1 MRPPRAPA
9 RGTLRVS
16 PTHSAAARRARAL
29 LAATLLWA
37 AGAGAPAAAA
47 QPPSGLTR
55 LLADQAARFPGSIG
69 VYVKHLVTGEEA
81 AIRADDAF
89 NSASVIKLPVLALA
103 MQMVDR
109 GTLSLD
115 TRLTVTEAAKRGGS
129 GILQRFDAGLQPTL
143 RDVLAQMVITSDNT
157 ATDLAIAQVGG
168 VAAVNAWIAAN
179 GGGMTLLY
187 TVAEVFASVRTPG
200 YTANPRAAVAG
211 NRAHWLGSLTPRAV
225 GTLLERMQ
233 RCADGSATGTPLAT
247 RPRCEEMMRMMR
259 QQLSGDRRLPHYLD
273 VPVAHKTGD
282 WPPYLAND
290 VGVIFARSGPI
301 VVVVCTN
308 DIRGN
313 YGEAEDRIGEMARTV
328 VAYFDGR

>member
-1 MRPPRAPA
+1 MPTRPTSLMLA
-9 RGTLRVS
+9 
-16 PTHSAAARRARAL
+16 AL
-29 LAATLLWA
+29 LAALLA
-37 AGAGAPAAAA
+37 VPAAPTAGA
-47 QPPSGLTR
+47 QPPSEGAPTALTR
-55 LLADQAARFPGSIG
+55 LLTHQAARFPGSIG
-69 VYVKHLVTGEEA
+69 VYVKHLGTGEEA

-89 NSASVIKLPVLALA
+89 NSASVIKLPVLTLA
-103 MQMVDR
+103 MQLVDR
-109 GTLSLD
+109 GTLSLAS
-115 TRLTVTEAAKRGGS
+115 RLTVTAGNKRGGS
-129 GILQRFDAGLQPTL
+129 GILQRFDAGLAPTL

-187 TVAEVFASVRTPG
+187 TVAEVFAAARTPA
-200 YTANPRAAVAG
+200 YAANPRDGVAN
-211 NRAHWLGSLTPRAV
+211 NRAYWLGVITPRAT
-225 GTLLERMQ
+225 GALLERMQ
-233 RCADGSATGTPLAT
+233 RCADGSAGGAPQGAPLAS
-247 RPRCEEMMRMMR
+247 RPLCEEMMRMLR
-259 QQLSGDRRLPHYLD
+259 DQLSGDRRLPHYLD

-282 WPPYLAND
+282 WPPFLAND

-301 VVVVCTN
+301 VMVVCTN

>member
-1 MRPPRAPA
+1 M
-9 RGTLRVS
+9 TLT
-16 PTHSAAARRARAL
+16 PKAAARRARAV
-29 LAATLLWA
+29 LAAGLLLVPA
-37 AGAGAPAAAA
+37 VGAQQPTAPASTA
-47 QPPSGLTR
+47 LTR

-81 AIRADDAF
+81 ALRADDAF
-89 NSASVIKLPVLALA
+89 NSASVIKLPVLTLA
-103 MQMVDR
+103 MQLVDR
-109 GTLSLD
+109 GTLSLAS
-115 TRLTVTEAAKRGGS
+115 RLAVTAENKRGGS

-187 TVAEVFASVRTPG
+187 TVAEVFAAARTPA
-200 YTANPRAAVAG
+200 YTANPREAVAS
-211 NRAHWLGSLTPRAV
+211 NRAYWLGVITPRAT
-225 GTLLERMQ
+225 GALLERMQ
-233 RCADGSATGTPLAT
+233 RCADGSAAGAPLAS
-247 RPRCEEMMRMMR
+247 RPLCEEMMRMMR
-259 QQLSGDRRLPHYLD
+259 NQLSGDRRLPHYLE

-282 WPPYLAND
+282 WPPFLAND

-301 VVVVCTN
+301 VMVVLTN

>member
-1 MRPPRAPA
+1 MRLARPSRPRPA
-9 RGTLRVS
+9 SRRVIS
-16 PTHSAAARRARAL
+16 TMVVVAL
-29 LAATLLWA
+29 AWGALAWA
-37 AGAGAPAAAA
+37 VPAAA
-47 QPPSGLTR
+47 QPATGLTR
-55 LLADQAARFPGSIG
+55 LLADQAARFPGSVG
-69 VYVKHLVTGEEA
+69 VYVKHLGTGEEA
-81 AIRADDAF
+81 AVRADSAF
-89 NSASVIKLPVLALA
+89 NSASVIKLPVLTLA
-103 MQMVDR
+103 MQLVDR
-109 GTLSLD
+109 GTLSLAS
-115 TRLTVTEAAKRGGS
+115 RLTLTAENTRGGS

-187 TVAEVFASVRTPG
+187 TVAEVFAAARTPA
-200 YTANPRAAVAG
+200 YAANPRVGVAN
-211 NRAHWLGSLTPRAV
+211 NRAYWLGVITPRAV
-225 GTLLERMQ
+225 GALLERMQ
-233 RCADGSATGTPLAT
+233 RCADGSATGSPLAS

-259 QQLSGDRRLPHYLD
+259 NQLSGDRRLPHYLD

-282 WPPYLAND
+282 WPPFLAND

-301 VVVVCTN
+301 VMVVLTN

-328 VAYFDGR
+328 VGYFDGR